1 MRAQDI
7 HDISDFNYGANS
19 RVLKAAES
27 ISEDQFISSG
37 SFPFRGL
44 RGTLVH
50 ISDSEYGWR
59 MIIQNGEVM

>member
-37 SFPFRGL
+37 
-44 RGTLVH
+44 
-50 ISDSEYGWR
+50 
-59 MIIQNGEVM
+59 